1 MLINKIYILCRHNCV
16 QEYSFEC
23 YKSHEQCEL
32 MSVQRWNDLRTT
44 KQGLIHT
51 PFIDKIFIAFSYWVD
66 YRPGLH
72 LLTLWNMNHV
82 LLWGEEDKQGD
93 GRKDGNT
100 ITENSKFPYDCE
112 LMLFDWGPACMCL
125 CWWRDVFKSSF
136 WCSLWPLTRTYS
148 STQGLHHKTN
158 KGFNQMSEREGRTEQ
173 KCHVSGCKSTK
184 VKWHLF
190 CQVMTSSQWSA
201 QCSDWQF

>member
-1 MLINKIYILCRHNCV
+1 M
-16 QEYSFEC
+16 
-23 YKSHEQCEL
+23 
-32 MSVQRWNDLRTT
+32 
-44 KQGLIHT
+44 IHT

-112 LMLFDWGPACMCL
+112 LMLFDWGPACTCL
-125 CWWRDVFKSSF
+125 CWWRDVFKFSF

-148 STQGLHHKTN
+148 STQGLHHKTK

-173 KCHVSGCKSTK
+173 RCHMFLA
-184 VKWHLF
+184 VKAPKLNDIFSARWW
-190 CQVMTSSQWSA
+190 QVHSEVLNVVIDNSK
-201 QCSDWQF
+201 